1 MYDDYNVQIKK
12 LICTFDGMCQPV
24 NPGGVA
30 CYGFTIQEKNNN
42 RFYLIYEDGGIAYEP
57 FSKESSNNVAEYIAL
72 VKLLE
77 WLLANGYNNQYNVL
91 IQGDSQLIINQL
103 CGKYKIRSEKLKI
116 YYEKTKTL
124 MKRFKNLQIEWIIR
138 EKNNEAD
145 ALANKA
151 YIDFLDNNY
160 AELNTK
166 LKPHFATDQQ
176 IKLLRDLKI
185 KPSKYLSKIEANR
198 FLKKYNKK

>member
-42 RFYLIYEDGGIAYEP
+42 RIYRIYEDGGIAYEP

-77 WLLANGYNNQYNVL
+77 WLLANGYNNIFNVL

-103 CGKYKIRSEKLKI
+103 CGKYKIKSEKLKI

-151 YIDFLDNNY
+151 YIDFVDNNY
-160 AELNTK
+160 TELNTK

-176 IKLLRDLKI
+176 IRLLRDLKI
-185 KPSKYLSKIEANR
+185 KPSKYLSRIEANR